1 MDKRHIDYVSAAL
14 DNRYKSDISSR
25 SLETPE
31 TDFELFLAARGAV
44 KIDFEKA
51 LEIPAFAA
59 SLAFIC
65 DTVAM
70 LPIRLYREKDGKTEL
85 IRDDVRVRLLNDD
98 TGGLLDPYQSRRQ
111 MAEDYFRRGAGYMYI
126 AKYKGK
132 PSRLLYVD
140 ADNVGHMTNA
150 DPIFLDGILEVGGK
164 SYESFEFLKICR
176 RTKNGLTG
184 KSIIDDN
191 NDLLA
196 SAYYLIRYGL
206 KNSKNGGKRRGV
218 LQSEN
223 KLGDPE
229 LKKLKAAWED
239 MYSSD
244 GDKALILNNGVKF
257 SEISQ
262 TAVEQQLA
270 EQKKEINNEICA
282 LFGLNTDV
290 ISSKAS
296 DDERI
301 AAIKTA
307 IMPILTAF
315 TKSANKE
322 LLLESEKYAPEGD
335 MYFEFDLSESMKA
348 DMLKRFQA
356 YEIALRSKWLQPDE
370 VRYKEDLD
378 PLGLDFITL
387 GLDDVLYDPK
397 TKTVYTPNT
406 NQTTKLGEGG
416 VKIDEERFNPNH
428 GADGKFISG
437 GGAMHAPDLGG
448 GIGGGD
454 SGNGIDKSGKSD
466 IIETK
471 EQKLLEQKLKNGE
484 ISLDINP
491 TIQDRHIRGTEVYNS
506 YLAQGI
512 EKSYFNVPTERLQ
525 IILKENF
532 KKGKIFISKGG
543 IINERYDTHINNLA
557 FDTKLKRSTSYV
569 RASYSLNKT
578 HLSPFSP
585 RNKNKKE

>member
-1 MDKRHIDYVSAAL
+1 MDKRHMDYVSAAL
-14 DNRYKSDISSR
+14 DNRYRSSR

-31 TDFELFLAARGAV
+31 TDFELLLAARGAV

-98 TGGLLDPYQSRRQ
+98 TGGLLDPYQSKRQ
-111 MAEDYFRRGAGYMYI
+111 MVEDYFRRGAGYMYI

-140 ADNVGHMTNA
+140 ADNVGYMTNA
-150 DPIFLDGILEVGGK
+150 DPIFLDGILQVGGK

-184 KSIIDDN
+184 KSIIEDN

-206 KNSKNGGKRRGV
+206 KSSKNGGKRRGV

-229 LKKLKAAWED
+229 LKKLKAAWEE

-270 EQKKEINNEICA
+270 EQKKEIKEEICA
-282 LFGLNTDV
+282 LFGLNIDV

-387 GLDDVLYDPK
+387 GLDDVLYEPK

-416 VKIDEERFNPNH
+416 VKIDEERFNH
-428 GADGKFISG
+428 CHDALGKFCSG
-437 GGAMHAPDLGG
+437 GNVFYAPDGMGG
-448 GIGGGD
+448 GG
-454 SGNGIDKSGKSD
+454 SGSSSSEKAIDKAEKSG
-466 IIETK
+466 IIEKANNRVDPTGKNEFKVKGFANKQKLNNHWENGRTHKDEFVKDGIITK
-471 EQKLLEQKLKNGE
+471 EQYEITGLKLAESSVGGNIIGHADKYGNVIRYDISKNYFAKGNPEKGLKTFMKPKNGRKYYDE
-484 ISLDINP
+484 QREED
-491 TIQDRHIRGTEVYNS
+491 
-506 YLAQGI
+506 
-512 EKSYFNVPTERLQ
+512 
-525 IILKENF
+525 LKHG
-532 KKGKIFISKGG
+532 GK
-543 IINERYDTHINNLA
+543 A
-557 FDTKLKRSTSYV
+557 
-569 RASYSLNKT
+569 
-578 HLSPFSP
+578 
-585 RNKNKKE
+585 